1 MSAAAIKSAVT
12 GNARQICLQPS
23 TIPGHGCLMRSI
35 TGGAD
40 GNEHR
45 NCRDK

>member
-1 MSAAAIKSAVT
+1 VQLPSNPRLPAT
-12 GNARQICLQPS
+12 ARQICLPPS

-35 TGGAD
+35 TGDAD

-45 NCRDK
+45 NRRDK